1 MQFKTSNNKISN
13 TMKFIV
19 NSQQLLK
26 QLQSLS
32 GVIAS
37 NNTMPII
44 TCFHFHLEERKLTVK
59 TTDLTTTLVAT
70 LEVETAHMEQAEE
83 VAIPS
88 KMLLDILKTF
98 DDVPMTFDVDQQSYS
113 ITIAS
118 GQGEYKL
125 AGMDAA
131 TYPTMPVAES
141 NDRIVFGSSALVEA
155 INKTV
160 FATSN
165 DEMHQQMNG
174 IFCEMTP
181 EGVTFVA
188 TDAHKLVRYRRKD
201 VRAEQSTS
209 FILPKKPIIIVKNIL
224 AARKD
229 DAEVT
234 IAYNNTNLFIT
245 FDNFFIVCRLV
256 DGRYPNYEAAIPKN
270 NPNRLILDRQSFLNT
285 LRRVSIFASEATR
298 QVRLS
303 IQSDHI
309 NISAEDIEFSNK
321 ANETIPCQYEGDA
334 MDIGFN
340 AKFLTEMLGNLDS
353 EQVLFELSH
362 PSRAG
367 IIFPYY
373 TEEKEDKDDD
383 ILMLVMPVM
392 LAN

>member
-1 MQFKTSNNKISN
+1 
-13 TMKFIV
+13 MKFIV

-32 GVIAS
+32 GVLTS

-44 TCFHFHLEERKLTVK
+44 GCFHFHLEEKKLTVK
-59 TTDLTTTLVAT
+59 TTDLNTTLIASI
-70 LEVETAHMEQAEE
+70 EVETSRMEQAEE

-98 DDVPMTFDVDQQSYS
+98 DDVPLTFDVDQSNYS
-113 ITIAS
+113 IAIAS

-131 TYPTMPVAES
+131 TYPSMPVAES
-141 NDRIVFGSSALVEA
+141 TNTVVLGSTALVEA

-165 DEMHQQMNG
+165 DEMHQQMSG

-181 EGVTFVA
+181 DGITFVA
-188 TDAHKLVRYRRKD
+188 TDAHKLVRYRRRD
-201 VRAEQSTS
+201 VHSDESTN

-229 DAEVT
+229 DTEVSV
-234 IAYNNTNLFIT
+234 AYNNTNLFIT
-245 FDNFFIVCRLV
+245 FDNFYIVCRLV

-270 NPNRLILDRQSFLNT
+270 NPNKLILDRQSFLNT

-303 IQSDHI
+303 INADKI
-309 NISAEDIEFSNK
+309 EISAEDIEFSNN
-321 ANETIPCQYEGDA
+321 AHETIPCNYEGDP

-340 AKFLTEMLGNLDS
+340 AKFLTEMLTNLDS
-353 EQVLFELSH
+353 EQVLIELSH

-373 TEEKEDKDDD
+373 NEEKEDKTDD

>member
-1 MQFKTSNNKISN
+1 
-13 TMKFIV
+13 MKFIV

-32 GVIAS
+32 GVISS

-44 TCFHFHLEERKLTVK
+44 NCFHFHLEENSLTVK
-59 TTDLTTTLVAT
+59 TTDLSTTLVARM
-70 LEVETAHMEQAEE
+70 EVETGRMEKPEE

-88 KMLLDILKTF
+88 KMLLEILKSF
-98 DDVPMTFDVDQQSYS
+98 DDVPMTFSVDPHSYA
-113 ITIAS
+113 IELAS
-118 GQGEYKL
+118 GEGEYRL
-125 AGMDAA
+125 AGMDAE
-131 TYPTMPVAES
+131 TYPSMPTAEGTNTVVMS
-141 NDRIVFGSSALVEA
+141 CSALVSA
-155 INKTV
+155 INKTY

-165 DEMHQQMNG
+165 DEMHQQMSG

-181 EGVTFVA
+181 DGVTFVA

-201 VRAEQSTS
+201 ITSSESTN
-209 FILPKKPIIIVKNIL
+209 FILPKKPITIVKNIL
-224 AARKD
+224 AARKED
-229 DAEVT
+229 GDVT
-234 IAYNNTNLFIT
+234 IEYNNTNLFVT
-245 FDNFFIVCRLV
+245 VDNFYIVCRLV
-256 DGRYPNYEAAIPKN
+256 DGRYPNYEAAIPKD

-303 IQSDHI
+303 INANRVD
-309 NISAEDIEFSNK
+309 ISAEDLEFSNK
-321 ANETIPCQYEGDA
+321 AHETIPCQYEGDP

-340 AKFLTEMLGNLDS
+340 AKFLTEMISNLDT
-353 EQVLFELSH
+353 EQVLIELSH

-367 IIFPYY
+367 IIFPYGD
-373 TEEKEDKDDD
+373 EAEGKQDD

>member
-1 MQFKTSNNKISN
+1 
-13 TMKFIV
+13 MKFIV

-32 GVIAS
+32 GVLTA

-44 TCFHFHLEERKLTVK
+44 GCFHFHLEEKKLTMK
-59 TTDLTTTLVAT
+59 TTDLTTTLVASI
-70 LEVETAHMEQAEE
+70 EVETSRMEQAEE

-98 DDVPMTFDVDQQSYS
+98 DDVPLTFDVDQSSYS
-113 ITIAS
+113 ITISS

-141 NDRIVFGSSALVEA
+141 TNSVVLGSNALVEA
-155 INKTV
+155 INMTV

-165 DEMHQQMNG
+165 DEMHQQMSG

-181 EGVTFVA
+181 DGITFVA
-188 TDAHKLVRYRRKD
+188 TDAHKLVRYRRND
-201 VRAEQSTS
+201 VHSNESTH
-209 FILPKKPIIIVKNIL
+209 FILPKKPITIVKNIL

-229 DAEVT
+229 DVELT
-234 IAYNNTNLFIT
+234 IEYNNTNLFIT
-245 FDNFFIVCRLV
+245 FDNFYIVCRLV

-270 NPNRLILDRQSFLNT
+270 NPNKLILDRLSFLNT

-303 IQSDHI
+303 ISADHI
-309 NISAEDIEFSNK
+309 DISAEDIEFSNK
-321 ANETIPCQYEGDA
+321 AHETIPCQYEGDA

-340 AKFLTEMLGNLDS
+340 AKFLTEMLTNLDS
-353 EQVLFELSH
+353 EQVLFEMSH

-373 TEEKEDKDDD
+373 TEEKEEKNDD

>member
-1 MQFKTSNNKISN
+1 
-13 TMKFIV
+13 MKFIV
-19 NSQQLLK
+19 NSQQLYR

-32 GVIAS
+32 GVLSS

-44 TCFHFHLEERKLTVK
+44 GCFHFHLEEGQLTIK
-59 TTDLTTTLVAT
+59 TTDLSTTLVARV
-70 LEVETAHMEQAEE
+70 EVETSRMEQPEE

-98 DDVPMTFDVDQQSYS
+98 DDVPLTFDVDQSSYS
-113 ITIAS
+113 IEIAS
-118 GQGEYKL
+118 GQGQYRL

-131 TYPTMPVAES
+131 TYPSMPAAEGTS
-141 NDRIVFGSSALVEA
+141 TVVLGANALVEA

-165 DEMHQQMNG
+165 DEMHQQMSG

-181 EGVTFVA
+181 DGITFVA

-201 VRAEQSTS
+201 VKSDVSTN

-224 AARKD
+224 AGRKD
-229 DAEVT
+229 DSEVT
-234 IAYNNTNLFIT
+234 VSYNNTNLFIT
-245 FDNFFIVCRLV
+245 FGNFYIVCRLV
-256 DGRYPNYEAAIPKN
+256 DGRYPNYEAAIPKE
-270 NPNRLILDRQSFLNT
+270 NPNKLLVDRLSFLNT

-303 IQSDHI
+303 ISKEKLE
-309 NISAEDIEFSNK
+309 ISAEDIEFSNK

-340 AKFLTEMLGNLDS
+340 AKFLTEMIGNLDS
-353 EQVLFELSH
+353 EQVLIELSH

-373 TEEKEDKDDD
+373 TEEQGDKCDD

>member
-1 MQFKTSNNKISN
+1 
-13 TMKFIV
+13 MKFIV

-32 GVIAS
+32 GVLAT

-44 TCFHFHLEERKLTVK
+44 GCFHFHLEEKKLTIK
-59 TTDLTTTLVAT
+59 TTDLTTTLVAS
-70 LEVETAHMEQAEE
+70 LEVETSRMEQAEE
-83 VAIPS
+83 IAIPS

-98 DDVPMTFDVDQQSYS
+98 DDVPLTFDVDQSSYS
-113 ITIAS
+113 IAIAS

-131 TYPTMPVAES
+131 TYPSMPTAENTNTVVLGS
-141 NDRIVFGSSALVEA
+141 NALVEA

-165 DEMHQQMNG
+165 DEMHQQMSG
-174 IFCEMTP
+174 IYCEMTP
-181 EGVTFVA
+181 DGITFVA
-188 TDAHKLVRYRRKD
+188 TDAHKLVRYRRND
-201 VRAEQSTS
+201 VHSDESTH
-209 FILPKKPIIIVKNIL
+209 FILPKKPITIVKNIL

-229 DAEVT
+229 DIELSL
-234 IAYNNTNLFIT
+234 AYNNTNLFIT
-245 FDNFFIVCRLV
+245 FDNFYIVCRLV

-270 NPNRLILDRQSFLNT
+270 NPNKLILDRLSFLNT

-303 IQSDHI
+303 ISADHI
-309 NISAEDIEFSNK
+309 DISAEDVEFSNK
-321 ANETIPCQYEGDA
+321 AHETIPCQYEGDP

-340 AKFLTEMLGNLDS
+340 ARFLTEMLTNLDS
-353 EQVLFELSH
+353 EQVLFEMSH

-373 TEEKEDKDDD
+373 TEEKEEKNDD

>member
-1 MQFKTSNNKISN
+1 
-13 TMKFIV
+13 MKFIV

-32 GVIAS
+32 GVLS
-37 NNTMPII
+37 SSNTMPII
-44 TCFHFHLEERKLTVK
+44 NCFHFHLEENDLTIK
-59 TTDLTTTLVAT
+59 TTDLSTTLLAHVA
-70 LEVETAHMEQAEE
+70 VETGAMEAAEE
-83 VAIPS
+83 VAVPS

-98 DDVPMTFDVDQQSYS
+98 DDVPLTFDVNQANYN
-113 ITIAS
+113 IEIAS
-118 GQGEYKL
+118 GKGQYHL
-125 AGMDAA
+125 AGMDAT

-141 NDRIVFGSSALVEA
+141 TNKVMMSGSALVNA

-165 DEMHQQMNG
+165 DEMHQQMSG

-181 EGVTFVA
+181 DGITFVA

-201 VRAEQSTS
+201 VTSDESTN

-224 AARKD
+224 AARKEEGD
-229 DAEVT
+229 VT
-234 IAYNNTNLFIT
+234 IEYNNTNLFIT
-245 FDNFFIVCRLV
+245 FDNFYIVCRLV
-256 DGRYPNYEAAIPKN
+256 DGRYPNYEAAIPKD
-270 NPNRLILDRQSFLNT
+270 NPNKLILDRLSFLNT
-285 LRRVSIFASEATR
+285 LKRVSIFASEATR

-303 IQSDHI
+303 ISKDQLE
-309 NISAEDIEFSNK
+309 ISAEDLELSNN
-321 ANETIPCQYEGDA
+321 AHETLPCQYEGDP

-340 AKFLTEMLGNLDS
+340 AKFLTEMISYLDS
-353 EQVLFELSH
+353 EQVLVELSH

-367 IIFPYY
+367 IIFPYGDDD
-373 TEEKEDKDDD
+373 TEKKDD

>member
-1 MQFKTSNNKISN
+1 
-13 TMKFIV
+13 MKFIV
-19 NSQQLLK
+19 NSQQLHR

-32 GVIAS
+32 GVIS
-37 NNTMPII
+37 SSNTMPII
-44 TCFHFHLEERKLTVK
+44 SCFHFHLEENSLVIK
-59 TTDLTTTLVAT
+59 TTDLTTTLMARIP
-70 LEVETAHMEQAEE
+70 VETGRMENAEE

-98 DDVPMTFDVDQQSYS
+98 DDVPLTFDVDTSNFT
-113 ITIAS
+113 IDIAS
-118 GQGEYKL
+118 GQGQYRL

-141 NDRIVFGSSALVEA
+141 TSKVVMSSNALINA

-165 DEMHQQMNG
+165 DEMHQQMSG
-174 IFCEMTP
+174 IYCEMTP
-181 EGVTFVA
+181 DGVTFVA

-201 VRAEQSTS
+201 VTSDESTN

-224 AARKD
+224 AARKEEGD
-229 DAEVT
+229 VT
-234 IAYNNTNLFIT
+234 IEYNNTNLFIT
-245 FDNFFIVCRLV
+245 FDNFYIVCRLV
-256 DGRYPNYEAAIPKN
+256 DGRYPNYEAAIPKD
-270 NPNRLILDRQSFLNT
+270 NPNKLVLDRQSFLNT

-303 IQSDHI
+303 ISGDHI
-309 NISAEDIEFSNK
+309 EISAEDLELSNN
-321 ANETIPCQYEGDA
+321 ARETIPCQYEGDP

-340 AKFLTEMLGNLDS
+340 AKFLTEMISYLDS
-353 EQVLFELSH
+353 EQVLVELSH

-367 IIFPYY
+367 IIFPYG
-373 TEEKEDKDDD
+373 EDDSEKKDD

>member
-1 MQFKTSNNKISN
+1 
-13 TMKFIV
+13 MKFIV

-32 GVIAS
+32 GVLTA

-44 TCFHFHLEERKLTVK
+44 GCFHFHLEEKKLTMK
-59 TTDLTTTLVAT
+59 TTDLTTTLVASI
-70 LEVETAHMEQAEE
+70 EVETSRMEQAEE

-98 DDVPMTFDVDQQSYS
+98 DDVPLTFDVDQSSYS
-113 ITIAS
+113 ITISS

-131 TYPTMPVAES
+131 TYPTMPTAES
-141 NDRIVFGSSALVEA
+141 TNSVVLGSSALVEA
-155 INKTV
+155 INMTV

-165 DEMHQQMNG
+165 DEMHQQMSG

-181 EGVTFVA
+181 DGITFVA
-188 TDAHKLVRYRRKD
+188 TDAHKLVRYRRND
-201 VRAEQSTS
+201 VHSNESTH
-209 FILPKKPIIIVKNIL
+209 FILPKKPITIVKNIL

-229 DAEVT
+229 DVELT
-234 IAYNNTNLFIT
+234 IEYNNTNLFIT
-245 FDNFFIVCRLV
+245 FDNFYIVCRLV

-270 NPNRLILDRQSFLNT
+270 NPNKLILDRLSFLNT

-303 IQSDHI
+303 ISADHI
-309 NISAEDIEFSNK
+309 DISAEDIEFSNK
-321 ANETIPCQYEGDA
+321 AHETIPCQYEGDA

-340 AKFLTEMLGNLDS
+340 AKFLTEMLTNLDS
-353 EQVLFELSH
+353 EQVLFEMSH

-373 TEEKEDKDDD
+373 TEEKEEKNDD

>member
-1 MQFKTSNNKISN
+1 
-13 TMKFIV
+13 MKFIV

-32 GVIAS
+32 GVLSS

-44 TCFHFHLEERKLTVK
+44 NCFHFHLEEGKLTMK
-59 TTDLTTTLVAT
+59 TTDLSTTLVARMN
-70 LEVETAHMEQAEE
+70 VETSRMDQPEE

-98 DDVPMTFDVDQQSYS
+98 DDVPLTFDVDQSNYS
-113 ITIAS
+113 IEIAS
-118 GQGEYKL
+118 GQGQYHL

-131 TYPTMPVAES
+131 TYPTMPTAEGT
-141 NDRIVFGSSALVEA
+141 NTVVLGGNALVEA

-160 FATSN
+160 FATSS

-181 EGVTFVA
+181 DGITFVA
-188 TDAHKLVRYRRKD
+188 TDAHKLVRYRRND
-201 VRAEQSTS
+201 VHSNESTN
-209 FILPKKPIIIVKNIL
+209 FILPKKQIIIVKNIL
-224 AARKD
+224 SARKED
-229 DAEVT
+229 SEVT
-234 IAYNNTNLFIT
+234 VEYNNTNLFIT
-245 FDNFFIVCRLV
+245 FDNFYIVCRLV
-256 DGRYPNYEAAIPKN
+256 DGRYPNYEAAIPKD
-270 NPNRLILDRQSFLNT
+270 NPNKLIIDRQSFLNT

-303 IQSDHI
+303 IGTEKME
-309 NISAEDIEFSNK
+309 ISAEDIEFSNK
-321 ANETIPCQYEGDA
+321 ANETIPCQYEGDP

-340 AKFLTEMLGNLDS
+340 AKFLTEMIGNLDS
-353 EQVLFELSH
+353 EQVLIELSH

-373 TEEKEDKDDD
+373 TEAPEGKADD

>member
-1 MQFKTSNNKISN
+1 
-13 TMKFIV
+13 MKFIV

-32 GVIAS
+32 GVLS
-37 NNTMPII
+37 SSNTMPII
-44 TCFHFHLEERKLTVK
+44 NCFHFHLEENDLTIK
-59 TTDLTTTLVAT
+59 TTDLSTTLLAHVA
-70 LEVETAHMEQAEE
+70 VETGAMDAAEE
-83 VAIPS
+83 VAVPS

-98 DDVPMTFDVDQQSYS
+98 DDVPLTFDVNQANYN
-113 ITIAS
+113 IEIAS
-118 GQGEYKL
+118 GKGQYHL

-141 NDRIVFGSSALVEA
+141 TNKVMMSGSALVNA

-165 DEMHQQMNG
+165 DEMHQQMSG

-181 EGVTFVA
+181 DGITFVA

-201 VRAEQSTS
+201 VTSDESTN

-224 AARKD
+224 AARKEEGD
-229 DAEVT
+229 VT
-234 IAYNNTNLFIT
+234 IEYNNTNLFIT
-245 FDNFFIVCRLV
+245 FDNFYIVCRLV
-256 DGRYPNYEAAIPKN
+256 DGRYPNYEAAIPKD
-270 NPNRLILDRQSFLNT
+270 NPNKLILDRLSFLNT
-285 LRRVSIFASEATR
+285 LKRVSIFASEATR

-303 IQSDHI
+303 IGKDQLE
-309 NISAEDIEFSNK
+309 ISAEDLELSNN
-321 ANETIPCQYEGDA
+321 ARETLPCQYDGDP

-340 AKFLTEMLGNLDS
+340 AKFLTEMISYLDS
-353 EQVLFELSH
+353 EQVLVELSH

-367 IIFPYY
+367 IIFPYGDDD
-373 TEEKEDKDDD
+373 TEKKDD

>member
-1 MQFKTSNNKISN
+1 
-13 TMKFIV
+13 MKFIV

-32 GVIAS
+32 GVLS
-37 NNTMPII
+37 SSNTMPII
-44 TCFHFHLEERKLTVK
+44 NCFHFHLEENDLTIK
-59 TTDLTTTLVAT
+59 TTDLSTTLLAHVA
-70 LEVETAHMEQAEE
+70 VETGAMEAAEE
-83 VAIPS
+83 VAVPS

-98 DDVPMTFDVDQQSYS
+98 DDVPLTFDVNQANYN
-113 ITIAS
+113 IEIAS
-118 GQGEYKL
+118 GKGQYHL

-141 NDRIVFGSSALVEA
+141 TNKVMMSGSALVNA

-165 DEMHQQMNG
+165 DEMHQQMSG

-181 EGVTFVA
+181 DGITFVA

-201 VRAEQSTS
+201 VTSDESTN

-224 AARKD
+224 AARKEEGD
-229 DAEVT
+229 VT
-234 IAYNNTNLFIT
+234 IEYNNTNLFIT
-245 FDNFFIVCRLV
+245 FDNFYIVCRLV
-256 DGRYPNYEAAIPKN
+256 DGRYPNYEAAIPKD
-270 NPNRLILDRQSFLNT
+270 NPNKLILDRLSFLNT
-285 LRRVSIFASEATR
+285 LKRVSIFASEATR

-303 IQSDHI
+303 IGKDQLE
-309 NISAEDIEFSNK
+309 ISAEDLELSNN
-321 ANETIPCQYEGDA
+321 ARETLPCQYEGDP

-340 AKFLTEMLGNLDS
+340 AKFLTEMISYLDS
-353 EQVLFELSH
+353 EQVLVELSH

-367 IIFPYY
+367 IIFPYGDDD
-373 TEEKEDKDDD
+373 TEKKDD

>member
-1 MQFKTSNNKISN
+1 
-13 TMKFIV
+13 MKFIV
-19 NSQQLLK
+19 NSQQLLR

-32 GVIAS
+32 GVLTA

-44 TCFHFHLEERKLTVK
+44 NCFHFHLEENALTIK
-59 TTDLTTTLVAT
+59 TTDLSTTLVARI
-70 LEVETAHMEQAEE
+70 EVDSGRMDEAQE

-88 KMLLDILKTF
+88 KLLLDTLKTF
-98 DDVPMTFDVDQQSYS
+98 DDIPLTF
-113 ITIAS
+113 TIDPSNYTVELSS
-118 GQGEYKL
+118 GQGQYSL
-125 AGMDAA
+125 AGMDAE
-131 TYPTMPVAES
+131 TYPTMPVAEGTNS
-141 NDRIVFGSSALVEA
+141 VTMSCNALVTA

-165 DEMHQQMNG
+165 DEMHQQMSG

-181 EGVTFVA
+181 DGVTLVA

-201 VRAEQSTS
+201 VSSSESTN
-209 FILPKKPIIIVKNIL
+209 FILPKKPITIVKNIL

-229 DAEVT
+229 DGEVN
-234 IAYNNTNLFIT
+234 IEYNNTNLFIT
-245 FDNFFIVCRLV
+245 FDNFYIVCRLV
-256 DGRYPNYEAAIPKN
+256 DGRYPNYEAAIPKD
-270 NPNRLILDRQSFLNT
+270 NPNKLILDRLSFLNT

-303 IQSDHI
+303 ISADRVD
-309 NISAEDIEFSNK
+309 ISAQDLELSNN
-321 ANETIPCQYEGDA
+321 AHESVPCQYEGDP

-340 AKFLTEMLGNLDS
+340 AKFLTEMISNLDT
-353 EQVLFELSH
+353 EQVLIEMSH

-367 IIFPYY
+367 IIFPYA
-373 TEEKEDKDDD
+373 EEKEEKQDD

>member
-1 MQFKTSNNKISN
+1 
-13 TMKFIV
+13 MKFIV

-32 GVIAS
+32 GVLTA

-44 TCFHFHLEERKLTVK
+44 NCFHFHLEENALTVK
-59 TTDLTTTLVAT
+59 TTDLSTTLVARI
-70 LEVETAHMEQAEE
+70 EVDSGRMDEAQE

-88 KMLLDILKTF
+88 KLLLDILKTF
-98 DDVPMTFDVDQQSYS
+98 DDIPLTF
-113 ITIAS
+113 TIDPSNYTVELSS
-118 GQGEYKL
+118 GQGQYSL
-125 AGMDAA
+125 AGMDAE
-131 TYPTMPVAES
+131 TYPTMPVAEGTNS
-141 NDRIVFGSSALVEA
+141 VTMSCNALVTA

-165 DEMHQQMNG
+165 DEMHQQMSG

-181 EGVTFVA
+181 DGVTFVA

-201 VRAEQSTS
+201 VVSNESTN
-209 FILPKKPIIIVKNIL
+209 FILPKKPITIVKNIL

-229 DAEVT
+229 DGEVN
-234 IAYNNTNLFIT
+234 IEYNNTNLFIT
-245 FDNFFIVCRLV
+245 FDNFYIVCRLV
-256 DGRYPNYEAAIPKN
+256 DGRYPNYEAAIPKD
-270 NPNRLILDRQSFLNT
+270 NPNKLILDRLSFLNT

-303 IQSDHI
+303 ISADRVD
-309 NISAEDIEFSNK
+309 ISAQDLELSNN
-321 ANETIPCQYEGDA
+321 AHESVPCQYEGDP

-340 AKFLTEMLGNLDS
+340 AKFLTEMISNLDT
-353 EQVLFELSH
+353 EQVLIEMSH

-367 IIFPYY
+367 IIFPYA
-373 TEEKEDKDDD
+373 EEKEEKQDD